1 MSIPNAMASSCFSTF
16 ATFLCRC
23 LLDPLICAAVFSLAL
38 IRHEASFAAL
48 TNQKKVRLAASS
60 ALGATTHLFRKLLL
74 SSTGIGFSL
83 ETPVSYYPWA
93 LLCMQRCSFRE
104 TWHLPERISDIW
116 QNQKEAK
123 QTNERSV
130 VKNEIIGPSV
140 IKYYVTSRGVV
151 SIQHA
156 APDARSQG
164 PAPAVLWFL
173 LHFSSSSS
181 RKGTVRT
188 AVLRLGSDQTEITVI
203 FPISDCQQKA
213 FDRSWS
219 CARMATWSRADTQW
233 EWSCFLH

>member
-1 MSIPNAMASSCFSTF
+1 MPWQA
-16 ATFLCRC
+16 
-23 LLDPLICAAVFSLAL
+23 
-38 IRHEASFAAL
+38 AAL
-48 TNQKKVRLAASS
+48 APLQPSS
-60 ALGATTHLFRKLLL
+60 AGARWIHLSVLPCFLLHLYATKRHLLL
-74 SSTGIGFSL
+74 SPIKKRCVWQQAQPLGQPHIYLGNCYYLALGSGF
-83 ETPVSYYPWA
+83 
-93 LLCMQRCSFRE
+93 LLKPQFPITRVHRCACRDVV
-104 TWHLPERISDIW
+104 LPEPISDIW

-203 FPISDCQQKA
+203 FPIGDCQQKA

-219 CARMATWSRADTQW
+219 CVRMATWSRADTQ
-233 EWSCFLH
+233 